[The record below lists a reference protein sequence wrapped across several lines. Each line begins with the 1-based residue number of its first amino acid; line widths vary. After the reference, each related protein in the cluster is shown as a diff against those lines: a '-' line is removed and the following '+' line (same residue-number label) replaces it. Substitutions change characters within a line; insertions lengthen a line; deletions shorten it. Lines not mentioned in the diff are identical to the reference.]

1 MKIYIP
7 FLLIALT
14 ACGPSPEE
22 KQNIA
27 IITCN
32 IMGESINMNASM
44 RIKEINSARTRINA
58 DPYLSGDAAIKE
70 AFRYGLCEELV
81 LDDPEYKNKL
91 STLIEAQRIATKI
104 AEEAAAEKE
113 RIAAEK
119 AKKEKIA
126 NTRAYT
132 SEVIKVFKE
141 YPPNPILDTFKMDLD
156 SFGNEYIE
164 VIFSC
169 ENLTGLSGFLII
181 DFKNDIGQLKE
192 MFFCTGNYG
201 FKQIKNYGF
210 ESDADVGW
218 TRDIEDVFYKDNP
231 KDYVNLI
238 YIKLLGKINLDEY
251 KRHFTK
257 IRDQR
262 DLLKRIDP
270 KTYGLESYD
279 NFDVS
284 KVKSKFVLYESQN

>member
-113 RIAAEK
+113 KIAAEK

-201 FKQIKNYGF
+201 FKQITNYGF

-238 YIKLLGKINLDEY
+238 YIKLLGKVNLDEY

>member
-238 YIKLLGKINLDEY
+238 YIKLLGKVNLDEY

>member
-91 STLIEAQRIATKI
+91 STYREAQRIATKI

-201 FKQIKNYGF
+201 FKQITNYGF

-238 YIKLLGKINLDEY
+238 YIKLLGKVNLDEY

>member
-210 ESDADVGW
+210 ESDVEEGW

-238 YIKLLGKINLDEY
+238 YIKLLGKVNLDEY